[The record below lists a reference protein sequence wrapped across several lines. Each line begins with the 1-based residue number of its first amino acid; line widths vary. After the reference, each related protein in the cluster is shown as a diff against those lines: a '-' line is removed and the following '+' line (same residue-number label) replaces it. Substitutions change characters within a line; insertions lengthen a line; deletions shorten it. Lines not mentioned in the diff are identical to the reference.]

1 MSVLATTETANTT
14 VKICSAATAVTAMMD
29 LN

>member
-14 VKICSAATAVTAMMD
+14 VEICSAATAVTAMRD
-29 LN
+29 LI